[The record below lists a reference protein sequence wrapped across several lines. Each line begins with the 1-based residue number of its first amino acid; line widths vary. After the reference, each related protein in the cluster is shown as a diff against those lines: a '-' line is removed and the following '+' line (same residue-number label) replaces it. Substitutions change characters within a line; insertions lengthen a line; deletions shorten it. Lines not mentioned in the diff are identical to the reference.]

1 MGGDMHGGDPIDY
14 TLEIRDLGPNGHE
27 VVVFVVNEGE
37 DWLVV
42 RHADVVVTKDGK
54 PFGRHPVSFIHPDQ
68 YGNVRLG
75 QFEIAEGHF
84 HLARDVDH
92 RQFDFTVDIDY
103 KYGEQNKT
111 QRLERRVETKRITR

>member
-1 MGGDMHGGDPIDY
+1 MSDPSDY

-37 DWLVV
+37 DWLHL
-42 RHADVVVTKDGK
+42 RRADVVITKDGQ
-54 PFGRHPVSFIHPDQ
+54 PFGRHAVSFIDPDER
-68 YGNVRLG
+68 GGRRLG

-84 HLARDVDH
+84 HLARDMDH
-92 RQFDFTVDIDY
+92 RLLDFTVDIDY
-103 KYGEQNKT
+103 KYGDHNQT